1 MDKPRNDPI
10 KGLVI
15 LIICFFIL
23 WGISW
28 GAMIYYIDDW
38 NKRGSFG
45 DMFGSINA
53 LFSGAALAGIIYT
66 IFLQRRELQLQR
78 RELELTRDELHR
90 SAEAQEKSEAAL
102 HEQIKQM
109 QEQSELQLLPFVIL
123 IKEGQPDEY

>member
-1 MDKPRNDPI
+1 MIEVTPLPFRDP
-10 KGLVI
+10 L
-15 LIICFFIL
+15 
-23 WGISW
+23 
-28 GAMIYYIDDW
+28 YIDDW